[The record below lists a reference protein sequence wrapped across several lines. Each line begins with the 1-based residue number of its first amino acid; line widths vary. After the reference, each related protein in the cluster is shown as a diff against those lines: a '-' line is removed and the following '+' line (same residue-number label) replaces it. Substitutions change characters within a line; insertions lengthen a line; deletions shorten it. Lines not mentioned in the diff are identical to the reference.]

1 VKDGALSAVSIMVNL
16 EKDLRQEN
24 KKEKRGERIIY
35 RPIIENKYKNKQN
48 DNLFG
53 ITMESRKEWRRKV

>member
-1 VKDGALSAVSIMVNL
+1 MKDGALSAVSIMVNL

-35 RPIIENKYKNKQN
+35 RPKQ
-48 DNLFG
+48 
-53 ITMESRKEWRRKV
+53 